1 MVTAGAHRALVGLTL
16 ALIVSSVVAACTSS
30 REPPPVSPTATSR
43 TTQPEATRSAPETL
57 STITVAP
64 KTCPDASG
72 ITIASDGVL
81 SLGPFSS
88 PQPATEQKLW
98 VASQRE
104 GADDAILRVTDPAG
118 HTTRLVRPSGRAS
131 VDNAAQFYPGTIPVS
146 TSGQYKLR
154 VTVGHDEICV
164 TAAFYAAS

>member
-1 MVTAGAHRALVGLTL
+1 MLVGLTL
-16 ALIVSSVVAACTSS
+16 ALVVISAVAACTDSH
-30 REPPPVSPTATSR
+30 EPSPVSPTITTRTMPAEAAT
-43 TTQPEATRSAPETL
+43 PVPETL

-88 PQPATEQKLW
+88 PQPGAEQKLW

-104 GADDAILRVTDPAG
+104 GADDAILRVTDPTG
-118 HTTRLVRPSGRAS
+118 HTTRLVRPSGQAS
-131 VDNAAQFYPGTIPVS
+131 VDNAAQFYPGTIPVT